1 MSKKITFVKNYTRD
15 TTLIIQEM
23 WFKKLGEIIEENL
36 KNDCLIHFPV
46 IGIDYINDGV
56 IEIWENEHAINFIID
71 KLIKKSFEKTDNL
84 LKKLIN
90 FEQEVEK
97 LKLLWSKPYFETK
110 AELLVF
116 INRVET
122 LMAEDIIILYLGSD
136 DRVEKSIKEKAEK
149 LRSVDTFFA
158 SNDLLIR
165 KSLAHL
171 FPEYFPYTTY
181 IRQTEFNGGVTISQL
196 KERYNKFIIDSNGHF
211 DSTTFVDFKNKNR
224 DYIFKDEILNSSDK
238 NILVSGQVGN
248 SGFVFGKVFILKRID
263 QIKDV
268 PVGVIIVSPMTTP
281 ALVSG
286 LKHALAI
293 VTDEGGMLCHAAVI
307 SRELNIPSVIGTKN
321 ATKIFKNGDKVEVDA
336 NKGIVK
342 KM

>member
-110 AELLVF
+110 AE
-116 INRVET
+116 
-122 LMAEDIIILYLGSD
+122 
-136 DRVEKSIKEKAEK
+136 
-149 LRSVDTFFA
+149 
-158 SNDLLIR
+158 
-165 KSLAHL
+165 
-171 FPEYFPYTTY
+171 
-181 IRQTEFNGGVTISQL
+181 
-196 KERYNKFIIDSNGHF
+196 
-211 DSTTFVDFKNKNR
+211 
-224 DYIFKDEILNSSDK
+224 
-238 NILVSGQVGN
+238 
-248 SGFVFGKVFILKRID
+248 
-263 QIKDV
+263 
-268 PVGVIIVSPMTTP
+268 
-281 ALVSG
+281 
-286 LKHALAI
+286 
-293 VTDEGGMLCHAAVI
+293 
-307 SRELNIPSVIGTKN
+307 
-321 ATKIFKNGDKVEVDA
+321 
-336 NKGIVK
+336 
-342 KM
+342 